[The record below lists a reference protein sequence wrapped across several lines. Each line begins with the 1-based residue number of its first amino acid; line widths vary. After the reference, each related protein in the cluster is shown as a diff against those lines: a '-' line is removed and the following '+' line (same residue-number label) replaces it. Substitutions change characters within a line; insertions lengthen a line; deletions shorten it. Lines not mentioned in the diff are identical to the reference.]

1 MSILIERILKIEV
14 SNSSFNIYDF
24 QIEEVNFGREEN
36 EKNQIEQIM
45 DDKFECNRENNVND
59 LWTREISFREE
70 CKQFQ
75 LKNEVSFVRELEK
88 SVTRREERKVCQF
101 SKHKSSL
108 KLRNFIPRYCIFRVK
123 KYSTSV
129 PVQISTGCKLSWP
142 GSEPNF

>member
-24 QIEEVNFGREEN
+24 QVNFGREEN

-88 SVTRREERKVCQF
+88 SVTREERKG
-101 SKHKSSL
+101 L
-108 KLRNFIPRYCIFRVK
+108 PIF
-123 KYSTSV
+123 
-129 PVQISTGCKLSWP
+129 
-142 GSEPNF
+142 EA

>member
-1 MSILIERILKIEV
+1 MKKQLNSISILIERILKIEV

-24 QIEEVNFGREEN
+24 QVNFGREEN

-88 SVTRREERKVCQF
+88 SVTREERKG
-101 SKHKSSL
+101 L
-108 KLRNFIPRYCIFRVK
+108 PIF
-123 KYSTSV
+123 
-129 PVQISTGCKLSWP
+129 
-142 GSEPNF
+142 EA

>member
-1 MSILIERILKIEV
+1 MKKQLNSISILIERILKIEV

-24 QIEEVNFGREEN
+24 QVNFGREEN

-88 SVTRREERKVCQF
+88 SITREERKG
-101 SKHKSSL
+101 L
-108 KLRNFIPRYCIFRVK
+108 PIF
-123 KYSTSV
+123 
-129 PVQISTGCKLSWP
+129 
-142 GSEPNF
+142 EA

>member
-59 LWTREISFREE
+59 LWTREISFCEE

-88 SVTRREERKVCQF
+88 SATREERKG
-101 SKHKSSL
+101 L
-108 KLRNFIPRYCIFRVK
+108 PIF
-123 KYSTSV
+123 
-129 PVQISTGCKLSWP
+129 
-142 GSEPNF
+142 EA

>member
-88 SVTRREERKVCQF
+88 SVTREERKG
-101 SKHKSSL
+101 L
-108 KLRNFIPRYCIFRVK
+108 PIF
-123 KYSTSV
+123 
-129 PVQISTGCKLSWP
+129 
-142 GSEPNF
+142 EA